1 MDDRYPARMPGPLG
15 SHVAGFRAQMAR
27 LGYTPRYCRDH
38 AYVLVHLSRWLED
51 EGLAPAE
58 LTAER
63 VTRFGQARRAAGY
76 RNWVTVRSLRL
87 LLGYLRAAGVIPPGP
102 PGGPGGPVDAVLAGF
117 RRYLSGERR
126 LAARTVDLRASFAR
140 QFLMT
145 QVTGG
150 ELDLGRLEPAAVI
163 AFASGQSGRYG
174 TGSVKQ
180 LATALRSLLRYL
192 FASGVTVRDLS
203 GAVPAVAG
211 WRMSGLPPAGV
222 DDRVVAA
229 LLGSCDLSTAAGQR
243 DFAVLTVMARL
254 ALRAQE
260 ISALRLEDA
269 DWQAGELT
277 VRGKGGRIDR
287 LPLPAD
293 VGAALA
299 GYLQHG
305 RRVSHCRE
313 VFICTR
319 GPDAPMSRQAVVTVP
334 RRASERAGIPTVGAH
349 QLRHRAA
356 RQILRQ
362 GGSMAEAAQLLR
374 HHSEAATAIYAKV
387 DQAALAAVVR
397 PWPEV

>member
-63 VTRFGQARRAAGY
+63 VTRFAQARRAAGY

-163 AFASGQSGRYG
+163 AFASG
-174 TGSVKQ
+174 
-180 LATALRSLLRYL
+180 L
-192 FASGVTVRDLS
+192 VR
-203 GAVPAVAG
+203 P
-211 WRMSGLPPAGV
+211 
-222 DDRVVAA
+222 
-229 LLGSCDLSTAAGQR
+229 
-243 DFAVLTVMARL
+243 
-254 ALRAQE
+254 
-260 ISALRLEDA
+260 
-269 DWQAGELT
+269 
-277 VRGKGGRIDR
+277 
-287 LPLPAD
+287 
-293 VGAALA
+293 
-299 GYLQHG
+299 
-305 RRVSHCRE
+305 
-313 VFICTR
+313 
-319 GPDAPMSRQAVVTVP
+319 
-334 RRASERAGIPTVGAH
+334 
-349 QLRHRAA
+349 LRHRVC
-356 RQILRQ
+356 
-362 GGSMAEAAQLLR
+362 EAAG
-374 HHSEAATAIYAKV
+374 HG
-387 DQAALAAVVR
+387 AAVAAAVPVR
-397 PWPEV
+397 IRRYRAGPVRGGAGGCRVADERASACRGR